1 MDQRQFAKSLWALIS
16 RYWTR
21 GEKKTAWGMLLA
33 IVALTISAVYMT
45 LLLNDWF
52 NAFYSALQDYDTE
65 GVYHQL
71 IRFTYLAF
79 AHIAL
84 SVYAFYLQRRLSL
97 SWRRWLT
104 EEYLSRWTGNR
115 MYYRMEMAQEGHA
128 DNPDQRISEDIQ
140 LFTSQTLSF
149 MNGLLRAV
157 TTIVCFIAVLW
168 NLSEPL
174 NFSVAGYAFHISGY
188 LVWAALIYSA
198 AGTWIT
204 HTVGKRLVSLNFA
217 QQKKEADFRFGMIR
231 LREGAESVAFYE
243 GATRERSIL
252 SDRLSSVLSN
262 MLFIIKKEKQL
273 SWLTNSYAQIAIIF
287 PFVVAVPKYLTRHI
301 SLGGLMQVAN
311 CFGKVQESMS
321 YFVDVYA
328 SLAEWQSCA
337 RRLLTFDAHMN
348 DLMAEAAVHDRKVK
362 RAKGNGIVLSHVTVS
377 LPGGDP
383 LLEDVTL
390 SIAPGEKII
399 LKGPSGSGKSTL
411 LRVFAGLWPYAEGAL
426 TLPGQALSMTIPQR
440 PYLPMGTLREAAAY
454 PDKTMSDE
462 ALIPLMRECGL
473 ARFIKDLDR
482 QADWSHILSLGEMQK
497 LAFLRIFH
505 KQPAFVFL
513 DEATSAMDEDREAA
527 MYKRLCAI
535 PNVTVV
541 SIGHRSTLDQ
551 WHTRILSIDH
561 HQIIG

>member
-1 MDQRQFAKSLWALIS
+1 MEQRRFIRDLWALIS
-16 RYWTR
+16 LYWKS

-84 SVYAFYLQRRLSL
+84 SVYAYYIQRRLSL

-115 MYYRMEMAQEGHA
+115 MYYRMEMVPESNA

-174 NFSVAGYAFHISGY
+174 SLSLGGYTFHVSGY
-188 LVWAALIYSA
+188 LVWAALLYSII
-198 AGTWIT
+198 GTWIT
-204 HTVGKRLVSLNFA
+204 HKVGKRLVSLNFV

-231 LREGAESVAFYE
+231 LREGAESVAFYG
-243 GATRERSIL
+243 GADRERSIL
-252 SDRLSSVLSN
+252 SDRLSSLLSN

-287 PFVVAVPKYLTRHI
+287 PFVVAVPKYLSKHI

-321 YFVDVYA
+321 YFVDVYT
-328 SLAEWQSCA
+328 SLAEWQSCV

-348 DLMAEAAVHDRKVK
+348 ELIADAAAHDTQVTRAE
-362 RAKGNGIVLSHVTVS
+362 GNAIVLSHVTVF
-377 LPGGDP
+377 LPNGDP
-383 LLEDVTL
+383 LLKDVNL
-390 SIAPGEKII
+390 SIAPGEKVI

-426 TLPGQALSMTIPQR
+426 TLPNQASSMTIPQR

-454 PDKTMSDE
+454 PDKTLSDE
-462 ALIPLMRECGL
+462 V
-473 ARFIKDLDR
+473 F
-482 QADWSHILSLGEMQK
+482 SLSCKNAVL
-497 LAFLRIFH
+497 
-505 KQPAFVFL
+505 P
-513 DEATSAMDEDREAA
+513 
-527 MYKRLCAI
+527 
-535 PNVTVV
+535 V
-541 SIGHRSTLDQ
+541 S
-551 WHTRILSIDH
+551 
-561 HQIIG
+561 